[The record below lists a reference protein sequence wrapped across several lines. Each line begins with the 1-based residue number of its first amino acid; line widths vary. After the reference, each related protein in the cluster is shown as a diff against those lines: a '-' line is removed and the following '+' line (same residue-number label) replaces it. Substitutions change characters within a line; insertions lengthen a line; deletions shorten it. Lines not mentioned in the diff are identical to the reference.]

1 MICIFLFI
9 SNIYTSLFCKE
20 LMYMKSIYEVKLYSL
35 SSDIV
40 VYNDWSKKQNIH
52 NNIKMEHI
60 QFIRRIMVQETMFKR
75 YMKEIITGRYIPI
88 NKKQIFWQYE
98 QPFPRIPEEE
108 LKKVDYSILA
118 NSLVFIGLEEYFDIY
133 GKSSNNIR
141 EVRGSQLE
149 EYLKQNTSS
158 TSTFRTDLENV
169 FKESQG
175 FYRIAEERNCFYN
188 DEIMVRTLI
197 KNAKNQGLIKR

>member
-1 MICIFLFI
+1 
-9 SNIYTSLFCKE
+9 
-20 LMYMKSIYEVKLYSL
+20 MKNIYEVNLCSL
-35 SSDIV
+35 SSNIV

-60 QFIRRIMVQETMFKR
+60 QLVRKIMVQEIMFKR

-108 LKKVDYSILA
+108 LKKVNYPILA
-118 NSLVFIGLEEYFDIY
+118 NSLVFIGLEEYFDVY
-133 GKSSNNIR
+133 GKSSNNLR

-149 EYLKQNTSS
+149 KYLKQNTSS
-158 TSTFRTDLENV
+158 TSTFKTNLENI
-169 FKESQG
+169 FKETQEL
-175 FYRIAEERNCFYN
+175 YRAAEEQNCFYDN
-188 DEIMVRTLI
+188 KVMVRTLM
-197 KNAKNQGLIKR
+197 KNAKKQGLIKR